1 MNPSSLKAHYIKVA
15 GAVALAGNAV
25 LAAVKFLFAYLSGS
39 LAVAGDAVD
48 SSTDVL
54 IALVTLFVSQIIQRP
69 GDKEHPWGHAR
80 AETTATMA
88 LAFIIFF
95 AGAQLVLSAVKKI
108 VLHDFQGEVSSSAVY
123 AAVISMGGKTLLA
136 LAQLHYGNLAGSEIV
151 KANAQNMKSDIM
163 LSGAVLAGLL
173 CSGVFKMP
181 VLDPVVAMLV
191 GLWVIKNAASLFM
204 RMNMELMDGNADSS
218 LYKKLFDAVS
228 TVPGVLNPHRARI
241 RRMASSFD
249 VDLDIEVEP
258 SLSVYEAHELS
269 EQAECAIRREIPEIY
284 DIVIHIEPKGSDS
297 HQRKEEFGL
306 NPENFQ
312 EKGEKPKNT

>member
-1 MNPSSLKAHYIKVA
+1 MNSTSLKAHYIKVA
-15 GAVALAGNAV
+15 GVVALVGNAV

-39 LAVAGDAVD
+39 LAVAGDAID

-54 IALVTLFVSQIIQRP
+54 IALVTLFVSRIIQQP

-95 AGAQLVLSAVKKI
+95 AGAQIVLSAAKKI
-108 VLHDFQGEVSSSAVY
+108 ILHDFQAETSLVAVY
-123 AAVISMGGKTLLA
+123 AAVVSIVGKSLLA
-136 LAQLHYGNLAGSEIV
+136 LIQFHYGKIAESEIV

-173 CSGVFKMP
+173 CSEFFKLP
-181 VLDPVVAMLV
+181 FLDPAIALLV
-191 GLWVIKNAASLFM
+191 GLWVIKNAASLFA
-204 RMNMELMDGNADSS
+204 RMNLELMDGNADSS
-218 LYKKLFDAVS
+218 LYKKLFDAVA
-228 TVPGVLNPHRARI
+228 TVSGVQNPHKARI

-249 VDLDIEVEP
+249 IDLDIEVDP

-269 EQAECAIRREIPEIY
+269 EQVESAIRKEIPEIY
-284 DIVIHIEPKGSDS
+284 DIVIHVEPKNSDL
-297 HQRKEEFGL
+297 HQPKEEFGL
-306 NPENFQ
+306 NPQNL
-312 EKGEKPKNT
+312 